1 MVDDLGRVAARQLP
15 EKPTRQLAGKHILG
29 IQEMSVSEIGL
40 ILDTAESF
48 KEVSTR
54 EIKKVPTLRG
64 KTVINLFFEASTR
77 TRTSFE
83 IAAKRLSADAINI
96 SASSSSVV
104 KGETLIDTAKNLE
117 AMNPDCIVIRHSAA
131 GAPHLLARL
140 MRVPVINAGDGAHE
154 HPTQALLDLFT
165 VREKKKRLAGLK
177 VAIVGDIL
185 HSRVARSNI
194 YGFTKM
200 GAEVHL
206 SGPRTM
212 MPAEVERM
220 GVRWHTSLH
229 EVIPQADVIMMLR
242 IQLERQEGGFF
253 PTLREYSRFFG
264 LNLEVLKA
272 AQPEVLIMHPGP
284 MNRGVEISPE
294 VADGPFSVILD
305 QVTNGVA
312 VRMALLYLLVG
323 GEREA
328 DRSDP

>member
-1 MVDDLGRVAARQLP
+1 MSSEEIRFAERSVSGKPAR
-15 EKPTRQLAGKHILG
+15 RLAGKDLLG
-29 IQEMSVSEIGL
+29 IRDLDVSEIEL
-40 ILDTAESF
+40 ILDTTESF
-48 KEVSTR
+48 KEISTR

-117 AMNPDCIVIRHSAA
+117 AMNPDCIVIRHSAS
-131 GAPHLLARL
+131 GAPHLLSRL
-140 MRVPVINAGDGAHE
+140 MAVPVINAGDGANE
-154 HPTQALLDLFT
+154 HPTQALLDLYT
-165 VREKKKRLAGLK
+165 IREKKGGIAGLK
-177 VAIVGDIL
+177 MAIVGDVL

-194 YGFTKM
+194 CGFRKM
-200 GAEVHL
+200 GGEVHL
-206 SGPRTM
+206 AGPQTM
-212 MPAEVERM
+212 KPAEVESL
-220 GVRWHTSLH
+220 GVTWHNDLR
-229 EVIPQADVIMMLR
+229 EVVPDMDVIMMLR
-242 IQLERQEGGFF
+242 IQLERQGGGFF

-264 LNLEVLKA
+264 LNPEVMKRA
-272 AQPEVLIMHPGP
+272 KSDVLIMHPGP

-323 GEREA
+323 GAE
-328 DRSDP
+328 